1 MSKRGM
7 KIHKDTYISRTLRL
21 IRFFLAAH
29 LGSSADID
37 EVKKMVGEINKKI
50 IAHVAIDVFL
60 WLYNN
65 IICNN
70 QPVLEFLDTI
80 LETSPGSSDV
90 DTQYIQYND
99 VYLQYRVV
107 LCVNM
112 GLQVWSD
119 EVVWWR
125 IASANGC
132 LTR

>member
-60 WLYNN
+60 WLYN
-65 IICNN
+65 IICNY
-70 QPVLEFLDTI
+70 QSVLEFLDTV

-99 VYLQYRVV
+99 VY
-107 LCVNM
+107 
-112 GLQVWSD
+112 
-119 EVVWWR
+119 
-125 IASANGC
+125 
-132 LTR
+132 